1 MPFYYYQGAYSNG
14 EKVTGTVEAPTQADA
29 VVLIRQNCDTILS
42 VREVHAQQKAKD
54 FTPFKK
60 VDPKALSIV
69 CQQFS
74 IILKAGLPLV
84 QAVDLVS
91 GQCQDKVLT
100 KILKQASEDVS
111 NGWSLSYSLQ
121 RRGKLPT
128 AFVETI
134 RSGEETGDMSGAFA
148 RMSEY
153 YARMAKTK
161 SSVSGA
167 MIYPAFVLFAAV
179 IVVIIIVTVAV
190 PSMTSSFADMGTELP
205 LPTRILIGMS
215 DFMQKYILHL
225 IVGAAAVALLI
236 FLWGRTGSGH
246 MTLSKLRLRLPVLGR
261 IALMSGA
268 SQFAHTM
275 SAMMAAG
282 TPILQSLDVAG
293 RSMSNYCMSH
303 EILATI
309 PGVESGKSLGECM
322 NQAKHLPRMLI
333 QMTTVGESTGSI
345 ESMLG
350 IIAEYYDN
358 EVDTATA
365 RALSMLE
372 PIIIAFLAVIVVVL
386 LLAIYLPIFTMENA
400 LI

>member
-14 EKVTGTVEAPTQADA
+14 EKVTGTVEANTQADA
-29 VVLIRQNCDTILS
+29 VVLIRQSCDTILS
-42 VREVHAQQKAKD
+42 VREVHAQQKARD

-121 RRGKLPT
+121 RRAKLPT

-134 RSGEETGDMSGAFA
+134 RSGEETGDLSGAFA
-148 RMSEY
+148 RMSTY
-153 YARMAKTK
+153 YDRMAKTK

-167 MIYPAFVLFAAV
+167 MIYPAFVLLAAV
-179 IVVIIIVTVAV
+179 VVVVVIVTVAV
-190 PSMTSSFADMGTELP
+190 PAMTQSFADMGSELP
-205 LPTRILIGMS
+205 LPTRMLIGLS
-215 DFMQKYILHL
+215 DFMQAHFLHL
-225 IVGAAAVALLI
+225 FLGVAAFALAV
-236 FLWGRTGSGH
+236 FLWSRTASGH
-246 MTLSKLRLRLPVLGR
+246 MALAKFRLRIPVLGR

-282 TPILQSLDVAG
+282 TPILQSLNVAG

-322 NQAKHLPRMLI
+322 ARAKHLPQMLI
-333 QMTTVGESTGSI
+333 QMTAVGESTGAM
-345 ESMLG
+345 ESMLE

-365 RALSMLE
+365 RALSLLE

-386 LLAIYLPIFTMENA
+386 LLAIYLPIFSMENA
-400 LI
+400 IA

>member
-14 EKVTGTVEAPTQADA
+14 EKVTGTVEAPTQSDA

-42 VREVHAQQKAKD
+42 VKEVHAQQKARD
-54 FTPFKK
+54 FTPFRK

-84 QAVDLVS
+84 QAVDLVA

-121 RRGKLPT
+121 RRAKLPT

-134 RSGEETGDMSGAFA
+134 RSGEETGDLSGAFG
-148 RMSEY
+148 RMSTY

-167 MIYPAFVLFAAV
+167 MIYPAFVLLAAV
-179 IVVIIIVTVAV
+179 VVVIIIMTVAV
-190 PSMTSSFADMGTELP
+190 PTLTRSFADMGADLP
-205 LPTRILIGMS
+205 LPTRLLINLS
-215 DFMQKYILHL
+215 TFMQQKILYIILVIAGVVL
-225 IVGAAAVALLI
+225 AV
-236 FLWGRTGSGH
+236 FLWSRTGAGH
-246 MTLSKLRLRLPVLGR
+246 MALSRLRLRLPVLGR

-282 TPILQSLDVAG
+282 SPILQSLSVAG

-303 EILATI
+303 EILSTI

-322 NQAKHLPRMLI
+322 NQAKHLPKMLI
-333 QMTTVGESTGSI
+333 QMTAVGESTGAM
-345 ESMLG
+345 ESMLQ

-386 LLAIYLPIFTMENA
+386 LLAIYMPIFTIENS
-400 LI
+400 IM